1 MPTLFRPDCIAIGS
15 STGGPQALFKVFQ
28 MMGKV
33 TNLPVFVTQHMPA
46 TFTTILAEHLGQASG
61 MPAAEAKDGEP
72 VTPGRIYVAPGD
84 FHMTVTVEGGR
95 KVMHLDKNPPENF
108 CRPAVDPMLRSLAK
122 AYNGKVLTVIL
133 TGMGQDGLKG
143 GQETVGRRW
152 RHCRAGRGD
161 QRRMGHAGRCRQRRP
176 VQRRV
181 AAFRYRAL
189 CAQGHFEDGCMT
201 VTDFEFICQILRE
214 RSGLVLTNDKAY
226 LLESRLLPVARKWKL
241 ATFDD
246 LVRVIR
252 SKMDEAV
259 VRDVVEAMT
268 TNESFFFRD
277 TKPFDQFKAL
287 VLPALL
293 KSRAASRTIR
303 IWSAACS
310 SGQEPYSLA
319 MILSESAAQLNGWKI
334 EIVGTDLST
343 EILNRAKEGMYS
355 QFEVQRG
362 LPITMLVKYFSQIG
376 DRWQINAKIRGMVQY
391 KEFNLLTDP
400 MALGR
405 FDVVFC
411 RNVLIYFDQP
421 TKTRVLNSVS
431 KLMPEDGFLFLGG
444 AETVLG
450 ITDKFQM
457 VPGQRGVYGVASA
470 SASGARQPM
479 PSFPIAA
486 AAGAPR

>member
-1 MPTLFRPDCIAIGS
+1 
-15 STGGPQALFKVFQ
+15 
-28 MMGKV
+28 
-33 TNLPVFVTQHMPA
+33 
-46 TFTTILAEHLGQASG
+46 
-61 MPAAEAKDGEP
+61 
-72 VTPGRIYVAPGD
+72 
-84 FHMTVTVEGGR
+84 
-95 KVMHLDKNPPENF
+95 
-108 CRPAVDPMLRSLAK
+108 
-122 AYNGKVLTVIL
+122 
-133 TGMGQDGLKG
+133 
-143 GQETVGRRW
+143 
-152 RHCRAGRGD
+152 
-161 QRRMGHAGRCRQRRP
+161 
-176 VQRRV
+176 
-181 AAFRYRAL
+181 
-189 CAQGHFEDGCMT
+189 MT

-259 VRDVVEAMT
+259 IRDVVEAMT

-277 TKPFDQFKAL
+277 TKPFDQFKQL

-293 KSRAASRTIR
+293 KSRATSRTIR

-319 MILSESAAQLNGWKI
+319 MILSEMAAQLNGWRI
-334 EIVGTDLST
+334 EIVGTDLSS
-343 EILNRAKEGMYS
+343 EILGRAKEGMYS

-362 LPITMLVKYFSQIG
+362 LPITMLVKYFAQIG
-376 DRWQINAKIRGMVQY
+376 DRWQINPKLRSMVQY
-391 KEFNLLTDP
+391 REFNLLHDP
-400 MALGR
+400 MTLGR

-411 RNVLIYFDQP
+411 RNVLIYFDQQ
-421 TKTRVLNSVS
+421 TKGRVLNSIA
-431 KLMPEDGFLFLGG
+431 KQMPEDGFLFLGG

-457 VPGQRGVYGVASA
+457 MPGQRGVYGVAGAAGSTT
-470 SASGARQPM
+470 ARQPM

-486 AAGAPR
+486 VAGAPR

>member
-1 MPTLFRPDCIAIGS
+1 
-15 STGGPQALFKVFQ
+15 
-28 MMGKV
+28 
-33 TNLPVFVTQHMPA
+33 
-46 TFTTILAEHLGQASG
+46 
-61 MPAAEAKDGEP
+61 
-72 VTPGRIYVAPGD
+72 
-84 FHMTVTVEGGR
+84 
-95 KVMHLDKNPPENF
+95 
-108 CRPAVDPMLRSLAK
+108 
-122 AYNGKVLTVIL
+122 
-133 TGMGQDGLKG
+133 
-143 GQETVGRRW
+143 
-152 RHCRAGRGD
+152 
-161 QRRMGHAGRCRQRRP
+161 
-176 VQRRV
+176 
-181 AAFRYRAL
+181 
-189 CAQGHFEDGCMT
+189 MT

-259 VRDVVEAMT
+259 IRDVVEAMT

-319 MILSESAAQLNGWKI
+319 MILSEMAAQLNGWKI

-376 DRWQINAKIRGMVQY
+376 DRWQINAKMRGMVQY
-391 KEFNLLTDP
+391 KEFNLLQDP
-400 MALGR
+400 MPLGR

-421 TKTRVLNSVS
+421 TKTRVLNSVA

-457 VPGQRGVYGVASA
+457 VTGQRGVYCVT
-470 SASGARQPM
+470 GANKP
-479 PSFPIAA
+479 AA
-486 AAGAPR
+486 VPLAAVGGAQR

>member
-1 MPTLFRPDCIAIGS
+1 
-15 STGGPQALFKVFQ
+15 
-28 MMGKV
+28 
-33 TNLPVFVTQHMPA
+33 
-46 TFTTILAEHLGQASG
+46 
-61 MPAAEAKDGEP
+61 
-72 VTPGRIYVAPGD
+72 
-84 FHMTVTVEGGR
+84 
-95 KVMHLDKNPPENF
+95 
-108 CRPAVDPMLRSLAK
+108 
-122 AYNGKVLTVIL
+122 
-133 TGMGQDGLKG
+133 
-143 GQETVGRRW
+143 
-152 RHCRAGRGD
+152 
-161 QRRMGHAGRCRQRRP
+161 
-176 VQRRV
+176 
-181 AAFRYRAL
+181 
-189 CAQGHFEDGCMT
+189 MT

-246 LVRVIR
+246 LVRTIR
-252 SKMDEAV
+252 TRMDETV
-259 VRDVVEAMT
+259 IRDVVEAMT

-287 VLPALL
+287 VLPAML
-293 KSRAASRTIR
+293 KNRAATRTIR

-319 MILSESAAQLNGWKI
+319 MILSEMAAQLNGWRI

-343 EILNRAKEGMYS
+343 EILTRAKEGMYS

-362 LPITMLVKYFSQIG
+362 LPITMLVKYFAQIG
-376 DRWQINAKIRGMVQY
+376 DRWQINAKMRGMVQY
-391 KEFNLLTDP
+391 REFNLLQDP
-400 MALGR
+400 MPLGR

-421 TKTRVLNSVS
+421 TKTRVLNGVA
-431 KLMPEDGFLFLGG
+431 KMMPEDGFLFLGG

-457 VPGQRGVYGVASA
+457 VPGQRGVYGVAA
-470 SASGARQPM
+470 AAGGARQPT